1 MTTSPPEEHREFIG
15 REVGVLILDGSS
27 HSREL
32 AAAWAKALQ
41 DSGLS
46 VVLPLLNESP
56 HEWNKLNFERWKEW
70 LEISNNSLLELKER
84 CGTVFVAGLDAA
96 STIALRLAQ
105 IHGAGIDGLILV
117 EPSLPDNHLRLRKI
131 WKTVDQGL
139 PIIDQPIIMM
149 YSTRAEL
156 DYSENAITISN
167 NISSPFIREVV
178 LENSSNDFPTI
189 VEESSLFI
197 NEVTHGFWLTDI
209 AVDDDSDLID
219 AEFASI
225 IAGLSL
231 DESTPSNFL
240 DDLDRQIPIEDDEHF
255 ENPDPVLEPIR
266 DPTRRNAII
275 AMILGPIYAIAAAL
289 IGFNPFG
296 VEPWPGILAFIGG
309 LLYFF
314 YSLQDNFDD
323 DDGVKF

>member
-1 MTTSPPEEHREFIG
+1 MEFVG
-15 REVGVLILDGSS
+15 REVGVLILDGTS

-32 AAAWAKALQ
+32 ATAWAKTLHET
-41 DSGLS
+41 GLR
-46 VVLPLLNESP
+46 VVMPTLNDISY
-56 HEWNKLNFERWKEW
+56 EWNELNFQRWKTW
-70 LEISNNSLLELKER
+70 LEISNKALLELKEE

-105 IHGAGIDGLILV
+105 IHGDAIDGLILV
-117 EPSLPDNHLRLRKI
+117 EPTLPDNHLRLRKI
-131 WKTVDQGL
+131 WKTLDEGL
-139 PIIDQPIIMM
+139 PLVDQPIIMM

-178 LENSSNDFPTI
+178 LENSSNDLPLI
-189 VEESSLFI
+189 VAESSLFI
-197 NEVTHGFWLTDI
+197 NEVTNGFWLTDI
-209 AVDDDSDLID
+209 APDDDSDLID

-225 IAGLSL
+225 VAGLSL

-240 DDLDRQIPIEDDEHF
+240 DDLDQQSPIEDEAHF

-275 AMILGPIYAIAAAL
+275 TMILGPVYAIAAAL
-289 IGFNPFG
+289 TGFNPFG

-309 LLYFF
+309 LIYFF
-314 YSLQDNFDD
+314 YSLQDTFND
-323 DDGVKF
+323 DDGAIL